1 MIYIDIQCCLPMT
14 SLYDIPK
21 IFNGENPM
29 LKSAQKAWFSAG
41 CAHIEDHG
49 MVVWVVEYER
59 YGI

>member
-1 MIYIDIQCCLPMT
+1 MT

-49 MVVWVVEYER
+49 MVV
-59 YGI
+59 